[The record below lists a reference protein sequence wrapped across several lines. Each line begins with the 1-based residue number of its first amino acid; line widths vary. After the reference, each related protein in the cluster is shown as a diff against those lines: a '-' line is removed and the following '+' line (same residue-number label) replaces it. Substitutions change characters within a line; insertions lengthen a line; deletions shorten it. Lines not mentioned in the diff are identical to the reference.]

1 MIDKIFEEYKNQ
13 ERKTLINMAKQF
25 GINVK
30 EILSPNVNHDLIV
43 ILNSVNLLD
52 GEIDS
57 SKIIEE
63 FYEKTIKEGILLGI
77 GFGKTH
83 MIKKI
88 IEIPLIE
95 SEILEMELDEYY
107 EIFPK
112 LDEKAYDFEKTC
124 ENGMKRLKVS
134 ANGNPSDLEN
144 ERNAVAHITRIIDNN
159 HKELKSILF
168 EEFLDDFNI
177 NRKKSKFTLNKKIK
191 IDSEN
196 LKPQLRS
203 RFFMEMTGKY
213 KIKKIIE
220 EYFEF
225 LIDMGLDIGIRV
237 GLRLVIEDIQKKVMP
252 FELLKNLSETETMM
266 YIQQEHSDYIYK
278 KQKVKT

>member
-13 ERKTLINMAKQF
+13 ERRTLINMAKQF

-52 GEIDS
+52 REIDS

-63 FYEKTIKEGILLGI
+63 FYEKTMKEGILLGI

-107 EIFPK
+107 DIFPK
-112 LDEKAYDFEKTC
+112 FDEKAYDFEKTC

-144 ERNAVAHITRIIDNN
+144 EINAVTHITKIIDNN

>member
-13 ERKTLINMAKQF
+13 ERRTLINMAKQF

-112 LDEKAYDFEKTC
+112 FDEKAYDFEKTC

-144 ERNAVAHITRIIDNN
+144 EINAVAHITRIIDNN
-159 HKELKSILF
+159 HKELKIILF

-177 NRKKSKFTLNKKIK
+177 DRKKSKFTLNKKIK